1 MTGSYNNFFRIFDC
15 NTKKDITLEASKDN
29 IKPRGLLKPKKVG
42 SLIFQKSQ
50 MLFQVFQ
57 GTKKKKDE
65 VLVDSL
71 NYNKKV
77 LHSAWHPQENIIGK

>member
-42 SLIFQKSQ
+42 AFSFFGNYSVFSGVPGDEKEERRSLS
-50 MLFQVFQ
+50 
-57 GTKKKKDE
+57 
-65 VLVDSL
+65 
-71 NYNKKV
+71 
-77 LHSAWHPQENIIGK
+77 